1 MKIVISSLSLENFK
15 GASMVHYTFDGRSAA
30 IYGANGSGKSTIYDA
45 WLWLLT
51 GKDSSGSVDFKIKP
65 VDPNG
70 VVLDHAARSSVEAEI
85 LADGKHM
92 TLRREYFERWSKKRG
107 NPEAAFDGN
116 ATEFFI
122 NGVPKSKGDY
132 EAALDALLDRDLL
145 RLLSDN
151 TAFAKLHWK
160 KRRDILFELAD
171 VGTDLEL
178 MEENDAYAPL
188 LEAAASVGLDDLRTS
203 LKAKRKKINSRLND
217 LPIAISENNR
227 AAQELQGLQFD
238 ALRDSEADL
247 QETEHQLTSEL
258 AETRS
263 GDIAALSNRVK
274 EIEISLQELDLQ
286 NKQYRGALT
295 EAAPPDERP
304 AVEDKI
310 SFLERRIR
318 EEEQWFA
325 DKCKYYQSLKER
337 AAQIASETEGYRAEY
352 TSISEMKFN
361 GADCPTCG
369 RPMEGSMLEEAKKNF
384 EARKQDRLDVIAQ
397 RGKKAVK
404 DQNSNAE
411 RMEAVKDRIV
421 EIESEIAQ
429 MKDELAS
436 EKAYLSSLG
445 AYSAPEIT
453 DMPDYAEKRS
463 GLTKRLTAAR
473 NELKQAQLSSDELMS
488 SIRSKRNAVRDELAS
503 IRSQLAKEATLQTL
517 ERRIEQLQQERH
529 DLAQELAEIDR
540 ISDLAESFS
549 KFKATYIT
557 DRINGKFRLAQF
569 QLFAEQVN
577 GGVADTCDILC
588 GGVPYD
594 SGLNSSAKINVG
606 LDIIRTLSD
615 WYGASVPVFIDN
627 AESVTQL
634 EDMACQ
640 TIRLTVSEDDEK
652 VRVVLL

>member
-1 MKIVISSLSLENFK
+1 MKIVITSLSLENFK

-30 IYGANGSGKSTIYDA
+30 IYGANGSGKSTVYDA

-65 VDPNG
+65 VDLNG
-70 VVLDHAARSSVEAEI
+70 EVLDHAARSSVEAEI
-85 LADGKHM
+85 LADGKYM

-107 NPEAAFDGN
+107 NPEATFDGN

-122 NGVPKSKGDY
+122 NGIPKSKGDY
-132 EAALDALLDRDLL
+132 EAALDDLLARDLL

-178 MEENDAYAPL
+178 MAENEAYAPL
-188 LEAAASVGLDDLRTS
+188 LEAAASVGLDDLRAG
-203 LKAKRKKINSRLND
+203 LKAKRKKINSKLND
-217 LPIAISENNR
+217 LPIAISENNC

-247 QETEHQLTSEL
+247 QETEHRLTSEL
-258 AETRS
+258 AEARS
-263 GDIAALSNRVK
+263 GNIAALSNRVK
-274 EIEISLQELDLQ
+274 EIEISMQELDLQ
-286 NKQYRGALT
+286 NKQFRGAQT

-304 AVEDKI
+304 AVKADI
-310 SFLERRIR
+310 AALEQDIHAA
-318 EEEQWFA
+318 EQRFF
-325 DKCKYYQSLKER
+325 DECKYLRSLKDS
-337 AAQIASETEGYRAEY
+337 AALSAMETEGYRAEY
-352 TSISEMKFN
+352 TSISEERFT
-361 GADCPTCG
+361 GANCPTCG
-369 RPMEGSMLEEAKKNF
+369 RPMEGSMLAEAKKTF
-384 EARKQDRLDVIAQ
+384 EERKQSRLDSVA
-397 RGKKAVK
+397 RAGKKAVE
-404 DQNSNAE
+404 DQRITE
-411 RMEAVKDRIV
+411 LRMETIKERIV
-421 EIESEIAQ
+421 ALESEIAQ
-429 MKDELAS
+429 MKDKLTAR
-436 EKAYLSSLG
+436 KAYLDQIG
-445 AYSAPEIT
+445 DCSAPEIT
-453 DMPDYAEKRS
+453 DMPDYTEKRS
-463 GLTKRLTAAR
+463 GLFKQLTEAR
-473 NELKQAQLSSDELMS
+473 NELKQAQLSTDELMS

-517 ERRIEQLQQERH
+517 ERRIEQLQEERH
-529 DLAQELAEIDR
+529 DLVQELAKLDR
-540 ISDLAESFS
+540 LNDLAESFS
-549 KFKATYIT
+549 QYKARYIT

-569 QLFAEQVN
+569 QLFTEQVN

-606 LDIIRTLSD
+606 MDIIRTLSD

-640 TIRLTVSEDDEK
+640 TIRLTVSESDEK

>member
-1 MKIVISSLSLENFK
+1 MKIVIKSLTLENFK
-15 GASMVHYTFDGRSAA
+15 GASMARYEFDGQSAA

-65 VDPNG
+65 VDRNG
-70 VVLDHAARSSVEAEI
+70 EVLDHSARSSVEAEI
-85 LADGKHM
+85 LADGEYM

-107 NPEAAFDGN
+107 NPEATFDGN

-132 EAALDALLDRDLL
+132 ESALAKLLDLKLL

-151 TAFAKLHWK
+151 TAFATLHWK
-160 KRRDILFELAD
+160 TRRDILFELAD

-178 MEENDAYAPL
+178 MAGNEAYAPL
-188 LEAAASVGLDDLRTS
+188 LEAAASVGLDDLRAS
-203 LKAKRKKINSRLND
+203 LKAKRKKINARLND

-227 AAQELQGLQFD
+227 AAQELQGIEFD

-247 QETEHQLTSEL
+247 QETEHRLTSEL
-258 AETRS
+258 AEAQS
-263 GDIAALSNRVK
+263 GNTAALSNRVK
-274 EIEISLQELDLQ
+274 EIEISIQELDLQ
-286 NKQYRGALT
+286 NKEFRGAQT
-295 EAAPPDERP
+295 EANPPDERP
-304 AVEDKI
+304 AVKADI
-310 SFLERRIR
+310 AALERDIHSA
-318 EEEQWFA
+318 EQRFF
-325 DKCKYYQSLKER
+325 DECSYHRSLKDD
-337 AAQIASETEGYRAEY
+337 AARNAAETEGYRAEY
-352 TSISEMKFN
+352 TSISEERFT
-361 GADCPTCG
+361 GANCPTCG
-369 RPMEGSMLEEAKKNF
+369 RPMEGSMLAEAKKTF
-384 EARKQDRLDVIAQ
+384 EDRKQTRLDTVA
-397 RGKKAVK
+397 RAGKKAVEN
-404 DQNSNAE
+404 QNAIAA
-411 RMEAVKDRIV
+411 RMEVTKNRIV
-421 EIESEIAQ
+421 AIESEIAQ
-429 MKDELAS
+429 MKDTLAAR
-436 EKAYLSSLG
+436 KAYLGSLG
-445 AYSAPEIT
+445 DCSVPEIT

-463 GLTKRLTAAR
+463 GLFKQLTAAR
-473 NELKQAQLSSDELMS
+473 GELKQAQLSTDELVS
-488 SIRSKRNAVRDELAS
+488 SIRSKRNAARDELAS

-529 DLAQELAEIDR
+529 DLSQELAEVDR
-540 ISDLAESFS
+540 LNDLAENFS
-549 KFKATYIT
+549 QYKARYIT

-627 AESVTQL
+627 AESVTHL

-640 TIRLTVSEDDEK
+640 TIRLTVSEEDKK